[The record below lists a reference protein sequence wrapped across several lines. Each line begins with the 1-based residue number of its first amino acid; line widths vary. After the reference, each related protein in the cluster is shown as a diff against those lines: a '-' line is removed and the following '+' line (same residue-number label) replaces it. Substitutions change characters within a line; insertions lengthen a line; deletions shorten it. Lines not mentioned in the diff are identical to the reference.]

1 MLKMFT
7 TQLTGLFGRLQ
18 SKEEMEIE
26 NAARLLAQAT
36 VGDGSIYIKG
46 FGEMAGVTAEAMQ
59 GEEPLE
65 GVRELEDDLSGLTIA
80 DRVLLVTRRTTD
92 PQALSFAEK
101 LIEAEIPF
109 AVIAGKVKDADGD
122 LPEKADAFL
131 NTQTVR
137 GMLPDETGG
146 RFGFPSLMAAL
157 YLYHGM
163 KFVLDEI
170 LEDY

>member
-46 FGEMAGVTAEAMQ
+46 FGEMAGVAAEALQ

-65 GVRELEDDLSGLTIA
+65 GVRELQNNIAGLTVA

-101 LIEAEIPF
+101 LMEAEIPF
-109 AVIAGKVKDADGD
+109 AVIAGKVKDAEDD
-122 LPEKADAFL
+122 LAKKADSFL

-146 RFGFPSLMAAL
+146 RFGFPSLIAAL
-157 YLYHGM
+157 YLYHGV

>member
-7 TQLTGLFGRLQ
+7 TQLTGLFGRLH
-18 SKEEMEIE
+18 KEEMEIE

-46 FGEMAGVTAEAMQ
+46 FGEMAGVTAEALQ

-65 GVRELEDDLSGLTIA
+65 GVRELHDADALTVA
-80 DRVLLVTRRTTD
+80 DRVLLVTRRSTD
-92 PQALSFAEK
+92 PQALAFAKK
-101 LIEAEIPF
+101 LTEAEVPF
-109 AVIAGKVKDADGD
+109 AVIAGKVKDAESD
-122 LPEKADAFL
+122 LEEKADSFL

-137 GMLPDETGG
+137 SMLPDETGG

-157 YLYHGM
+157 YLYHGV

>member
-26 NAARLLAQAT
+26 NAARLLAQAS

-46 FGEMAGVTAEAMQ
+46 FGEMAGVTAEALQ

-65 GVRELEDDLSGLTIA
+65 GVRELQNADELTVA

-92 PQALSFAEK
+92 PQALAFAEK
-101 LIEAEIPF
+101 LIEAEVPF
-109 AVIAGKVKDADGD
+109 AVIAGKVKDAEQD
-122 LPEKADAFL
+122 LQEKADSFL

-137 GMLPDETGG
+137 GMLPDEFGG

-157 YLYHGM
+157 YLYHGV